1 LQKEVDLA
9 PGEAITHYALGTD
22 YSMLGRLPEAEYEL
36 RLAIRLGETPPAL
49 HTLGVVLM
57 EEGKYPD
64 AEASILRALSL
75 GPEQI
80 IWRMNLGTVYRL
92 MNRTAESEQAYRRAL
107 ELAEKE
113 IAQDPGDGRTRSHL
127 AFVCARLGDSK
138 RAESDIVQALK
149 QAPNDARVR
158 FMAAATFEALGRRE
172 ATLNL
177 LSSFSS
183 AELAD
188 VNRWPDMADL
198 SRDPRLIQL
207 LASRQTR

>member
-1 LQKEVDLA
+1 
-9 PGEAITHYALGTD
+9 
-22 YSMLGRLPEAEYEL
+22 
-36 RLAIRLGETPPAL
+36 
-49 HTLGVVLM
+49 
-57 EEGKYPD
+57 
-64 AEASILRALSL
+64 
-75 GPEQI
+75 
-80 IWRMNLGTVYRL
+80 MNLGTAYRL
-92 MNRTAESEQAYRRAL
+92 TNRKAEAKEAYGRAL

-113 IAQDPGDGRTRSHL
+113 ITRDPRDGRTRSHL